1 MTQIFMTIISIR
13 TLIFVDFKIQ
23 MKYGKFFVLNVV
35 NTTEPIYDEFYFGY
49 YFYHNLDGV
58 FSCGLRV
65 CLRQHWR
72 EIRMLGL
79 VHLK

>member
-1 MTQIFMTIISIR
+1 MTQIFMTIISIP
-13 TLIFVDFKIQ
+13 TLIFVDANIQ
-23 MKYGKFFVLNVV
+23 TKYFGVNAV
-35 NTTEPIYDEFYFGY
+35 NTTEPTYNEIYFGY

-72 EIRMLGL
+72 EIRILGL
-79 VHLK
+79 VRS